1 MTLKTYFAIASL
13 LGCCA
18 IYPVYA
24 QNTSVDNPM
33 QKSRQNHNQLQNTQN
48 KLLDEKIAYNAL
60 EKAKQS
66 LNVGHPQQAIAALQT
81 AIQYFE
87 KYQNSSQDTLYA
99 ANGTAE
105 TLLYLTLDMGKQ
117 KNIRVFSGCWADLYF
132 QAAYAF
138 IEMNDLKNAQVKLK
152 SALTLSPFNSEY
164 LKEAGFIQQ
173 AQKQWQASLESFKTA
188 EQYLYLLEPEEKRL
202 AIQQSVR
209 RSLGVS
215 LIELNQL
222 DEAIQ
227 YFNKVLKVDPSDAKA
242 RNELNYI
249 EELKKKGHVAK
260 QPIGRV

>member
-1 MTLKTYFAIASL
+1 MQLNTYLAIMSMF
-13 LGCCA
+13 GCCA

-24 QNTSVDNPM
+24 QNASVDD
-33 QKSRQNHNQLQNTQN
+33 SRQNSRQNRNVQNTQH
-48 KLLDEKIAYNAL
+48 KLLDEKIAFNAL
-60 EKAKQS
+60 EKANQS
-66 LNVGHPQQAIAALQT
+66 LNAGHPQQVIAVLQT

-99 ANGTAE
+99 AKGSAE

-117 KNIRVFSGCWADLYF
+117 KNIRVFSGYWADLYF
-132 QAAYAF
+132 QSAYAF

-173 AQKQWQASLESFKTA
+173 AQKQWQASLESYKAA

-222 DEAIQ
+222 DEATQ

-242 RNELNYI
+242 RNELKYI

>member
-1 MTLKTYFAIASL
+1 MTLKTYLVSISM
-13 LGCCA
+13 LGCSA

-24 QNTSVDNPM
+24 QNASVDDSM
-33 QKSRQNHNQLQNTQN
+33 QKSRQNYDQVQNTQN

-66 LNVGHPQQAIAALQT
+66 LNAGHPQQAIAALQT

-87 KYQNSSQDTLYA
+87 KYQNNSQDTLYA

-138 IEMNDLKNAQVKLK
+138 IELNDLKNAQVKLQ
-152 SALTLSPFNSEY
+152 SALTLSPFNSVY

-173 AQKQWQASLESFKTA
+173 AQNQWQASLESYKAA
-188 EQYLYLLEPEEKRL
+188 EQHLYLLEPEEKRL

-222 DEAIQ
+222 DEATQ

-242 RNELNYI
+242 RNELKYI